1 MARTPEEWLP
11 ILAKRLDDRRTRID
25 VLRSYANGDAPL
37 PEMGRTVR
45 ESWVRFQKTARANLG
60 GLAVE
65 APANR
70 MVPNGVQVG
79 QANQDDDRVRAI
91 WRRNR
96 LDVAIPDVIR
106 DVLTTSFGYI
116 VVGRDAFGLAVVTA
130 EQPEFMYASTD
141 PLQPWVSRAAI
152 KVWRDVDAALDYAY
166 VWVPGLRQRFA
177 RPASDEKTK
186 RAWERASDG
195 EWFPDGEPESFTGPI
210 PVFALENHGGTGEFE
225 EHTDL
230 IDRINLGILQRLST
244 VSMQAFRQ
252 RALKGGLP
260 ATDENDNPIDYAA
273 TFQPAPGALWD
284 LPEGIDVWESQDSS
298 QGIRAMLESVKDDLR
313 EFSGTLSVPLGP
325 MLQDAANQSAE
336 GAAYNKEGLIFKV
349 RDRIARFTPPL
360 EAALETALRI
370 EYPDVADNVTLLW
383 MPPEHVSLQEKY
395 AAATQAKAT
404 GVPWRT
410 IMTTILGYSAE
421 QVDRMEV
428 ERAAEQLQLATLFPQ
443 QQPPAENPGAVNVDG
458 D

>member
-1 MARTPEEWLP
+1 MARTPDEWLP
-11 ILAKRLDDRRTRID
+11 ILAKRLDERRPRVD
-25 VLRSYANGDAPL
+25 VLRSYANGNAPL
-37 PEMGRTVR
+37 PEMGRNVR
-45 ESWVRFQKTARANLG
+45 ASWSQWQKKARANLG

-79 QANQDDDRVRAI
+79 QANQDDDRVRGI

-106 DVLTTSFGYI
+106 DALATSIGYI
-116 VVGRDAFGLAVVTA
+116 VVGRDAFGRAVITA
-130 EQPEFMYASTD
+130 EQPEYMYAATD

-152 KVWRDVDAALDYAY
+152 KVWRDIDEGYDYAF
-166 VWVPGLRQRFA
+166 VWIPGQRQKFA
-177 RPASDEKTK
+177 RPAKDEKTLRPWD
-186 RAWERASDG
+186 RAQDG
-195 EWFPDGEPESFTGPI
+195 NWFPVAEPETFTGPI

-230 IDRINLGILQRLST
+230 IDRINTGILQRLST
-244 VSMQAFRQ
+244 VAMQAFRQ
-252 RALKGGLP
+252 RATKGGLQT
-260 ATDENDNPIDYAA
+260 TDADGNPIDYAA
-273 TFQPAPGALWD
+273 VFEPAPGALWD
-284 LPEGIDVWESQDSS
+284 LPEGIDIWESQDSS

-370 EYPDVADNVTLLW
+370 EYPEVTESVTLRW

-395 AAATQAKAT
+395 AAAVQAKAAD
-404 GVPWRT
+404 VPWRT
-410 IMTTILGYSAE
+410 RMTSILGFSDE
-421 QVDRMEV
+421 TVDRMEV
-428 ERAAEQLQLATLFPQ
+428 EVAAEQLQLAMLFQQ
-443 QQPPAENPGAVNVDG
+443 QQPPAENPGVVNVG
-458 D
+458 GN

>member
-1 MARTPEEWLP
+1 
-11 ILAKRLDDRRTRID
+11 
-25 VLRSYANGDAPL
+25 
-37 PEMGRTVR
+37 
-45 ESWVRFQKTARANLG
+45 
-60 GLAVE
+60 
-65 APANR
+65 

-79 QANQDDDRVRAI
+79 QANQDDDRVRLI

-96 LDVAIPDVIR
+96 LDVAVPDAIR
-106 DVLTTSFGYI
+106 DTLTTSAAYI
-116 VVGRDAFGLAVVTA
+116 VVGQDSAGNAVVTA
-130 EQPEFMYASTD
+130 EQPEFMYAATD
-141 PLQPWVSRAAI
+141 PLQPWVSRAAL
-152 KVWRDVDAALDYAY
+152 KVWRDNDEALDYAY
-166 VWVPGLRQRFA
+166 VWVPGERQKFA
-177 RPASDEKTK
+177 RPATDDKSK
-186 RAWERASDG
+186 RPWKNAEEGDWVAV
-195 EWFPDGEPESFTGPI
+195 GEPEKFKGPI

-230 IDRINLGILQRLST
+230 IDRINVGILQRLST
-244 VSMQAFRQ
+244 VAIQAFRQ

-260 ATDENDNPIDYAA
+260 PTDENDNPIDYAA
-273 TFQPAPGALWD
+273 LFEPAPGAVWD
-284 LPEGIDVWESQDSS
+284 LPEGVDIWESQDGS
-298 QGIRAMLESVKDDLR
+298 QGIRAMLEAVKDDLR

-370 EYPDVADNVTLLW
+370 EHPDVQDSVTLLW

-395 AAATQAKAT
+395 AAATQAKAS

-428 ERAAEQLQLATLFPQ
+428 ERAAEQLQLAALFPQ
-443 QQPPAENPGAVNVDG
+443 QPAQNPGDVNVG
-458 D
+458 GE